1 MTTVDNFFNN
11 CILILVITIT
21 IYLLE
26 DDLRIKKMKVEKLK
40 NYNKIEKFSNN
51 QIKEIIEGFI
61 DLDQQDKKNIKK
73 EKKNIKKDKKIKK
86 NKSNSD
92 HKSLIN
98 ELIDNFYISVDG
110 TFEVNKNFYDDIDK
124 DKTDNIT
131 SNEEID
137 EIFNYHSI
145 EKKEKKIKLI

>member
-73 EKKNIKKDKKIKK
+73 EKNIKKDKKIKK
-86 NKSNSD
+86 
-92 HKSLIN
+92 IN
-98 ELIDNFYISVDG
+98 QIVI
-110 TFEVNKNFYDDIDK
+110 
-124 DKTDNIT
+124 
-131 SNEEID
+131 
-137 EIFNYHSI
+137 
-145 EKKEKKIKLI
+145 IKV